1 MNPLRHLLY
10 VIACLIPS
18 LSPAGDPAPVF
29 QYKGDVRGTACA
41 ACCKQVTTALKKLP
55 GVQSVTV
62 TLTKTP
68 GQAEITLTS
77 TSKDITK
84 ASAIAI
90 LGDQAE
96 DYPFQNFARRQPE
109 SNR

>member
-1 MNPLRHLLY
+1 MNPLRLLLL

-18 LSPAGDPAPVF
+18 LSPAGEAAPVF
-29 QYKGDVRGTACA
+29 QYKGEVKGTACA
-41 ACCKQVTTALKKLP
+41 ACCKQVSTALKKLP
-55 GVQSVTV
+55 GVQNVTV
-62 TLTKTP
+62 TLTKTA

-96 DYPFQNFARRQPE
+96 DYPIQTFALQTPATKK
-109 SNR
+109 